1 MHKNYSNVLKCAR
14 LGLRIRIEGLTLFFR
29 NWIAFKSEISLI
41 LHIYFS
47 FYQTP
52 IQVQPPLHRVHV
64 AFYGLWITL
73 FIVMSSSFWFKR
85 LVSKLVDQ
93 KFSWVRMRSIQPNVY
108 SVNFLFSH
116 SSQIICSHKKVE
128 KTWTWVCSL
137 TILVTSLQAFLSIP
151 YCYYPFC
158 LFIFIYLFLGLNLI
172 FT

>member
-1 MHKNYSNVLKCAR
+1 MLMHKNYSNVLKCAR

-64 AFYGLWITL
+64 PFYGLWIQPFEEKWIWL

-93 KFSWVRMRSIQPNVY
+93 KFSWVTMRSIQPNVY
-108 SVNFLFSH
+108 SGNFLFSH

-128 KTWTWVCSL
+128 KLELESV
-137 TILVTSLQAFLSIP
+137 P
-151 YCYYPFC
+151 
-158 LFIFIYLFLGLNLI
+158 
-172 FT
+172 